1 MSSLVQ
7 HDRDLIASAR
17 LGDLLAFNSLIG
29 RWERRVYAYLLRS
42 TGNRED
48 AMDVCQ
54 DVFLKAFRGLGG
66 LASTDRFPGWLFRIA
81 HNELV
86 SARRRAKPTVGLRD
100 FERAVELS
108 TPPRSQLGEFGY
120 GRAELVFLVEQA
132 LGSLPPKQ
140 REIVLL
146 KVHHGF
152 KFHEIAEIVGCPV
165 STAKSRLY
173 AGLAALRKVLEPV
186 GAR

>member
-1 MSSLVQ
+1 M
-7 HDRDLIASAR
+7 DL
-17 LGDLLAFNSLIG
+17 
-29 RWERRVYAYLLRS
+29 
-42 TGNRED
+42 
-48 AMDVCQ
+48 CQ
-54 DVFLKAFRGLGG
+54 EVFLKAFRGLGR
-66 LASTDRFPGWLFRIA
+66 LASPDRFPGWLFRIA

-86 SARRRAKPTVGLRD
+86 SARRRARPTVGFRD
-100 FERAVELS
+100 FDRAIDAAA
-108 TPPRSQLGEFGY
+108 PPRSQLGEFGY
-120 GRAELVFLVEQA
+120 GRAELEFLVEQA
-132 LGSLPPKQ
+132 LGSLPLKQ

-173 AGLAALRKVLEPV
+173 AGLAALREVLEPA